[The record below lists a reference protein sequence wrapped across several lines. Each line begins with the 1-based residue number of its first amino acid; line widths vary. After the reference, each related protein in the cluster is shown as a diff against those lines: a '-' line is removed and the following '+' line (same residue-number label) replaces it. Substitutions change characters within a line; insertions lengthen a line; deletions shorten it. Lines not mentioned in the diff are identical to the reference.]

1 MGKCVVR
8 IIVNEE
14 RKKQEATYEDII
26 KYLWKKGAPGATAF
40 RSTASIDDKK
50 QLHYQVLEDVS
61 FNDMAIII
69 ESVMEREMSDPMIE
83 DLKKLV
89 GKGQICFYD
98 EQEGNG
104 EPMALMY
111 DIRIYTQEHAV
122 IFKHNEYEKVL
133 NMLKDSGVKWATVSK
148 GIAGYGEDHK
158 MLHQKMFSISVN
170 EPILIEC
177 LTPESNLKEVL
188 DKINAIITEGTV
200 CTIPV
205 QVHIDK

>member
-14 RKKQEATYEDII
+14 RKKHEATYEDII
-26 KYLWKKGAPGATAF
+26 QYLWKNGAPGATAF

-50 QLHYQVLEDVS
+50 QLHYQLLEDVT
-61 FNDMAIII
+61 FNDLAIII
-69 ESVMEREMSDPMIE
+69 ESVVERAMADSMVE
-83 DLKKLV
+83 DLKSLV
-89 GKGQICFYD
+89 GNGQISFYD
-98 EQEGNG
+98 EQEGCD
-104 EPMALMY
+104 EAMELMY
-111 DIRIYTQEHAV
+111 DIRIYTQEHAA

-133 NMLKDSGVKWATVSK
+133 NMLKESGVKWATVSK

-158 MLHQKMFSISVN
+158 LLHQKMFSISVN

-177 LTPESNLKEVL
+177 LTPESRLKEVL
-188 DKINAIITEGTV
+188 EKLNAIMKEGTI